1 MKSCGK
7 RRMTHSWCRSLS
19 VVLVALGLAADSG
32 WATPQLD
39 RLHAAPP
46 TALGLVDSFGK
57 VSFPTS
63 CASRVQSQIEEGVAL
78 LHSFQ
83 YREARSTF
91 AEVSKQDPHCAM
103 AYWGKAMSLY
113 QQLWGWPGARAFAK
127 GHEDIE
133 TADKL
138 TALTPR
144 ERAYIDVARLFY
156 HALPDGGQDARMEA
170 FSEGWERVYREFPK
184 DTDAGAFYGLSLV
197 ALAEAGVDEAANRKK
212 AIAVLDPLFRAAPN
226 NPGPA
231 HYLVHAADTPD
242 LAPQGLDAALRY
254 ASIAPDSAHA
264 LHMPSHIFVR
274 LGLWRESIKS
284 NRASAKA
291 AAEAAQIGFAD
302 IRYQVHAM
310 DFLHYCYLQAGDK
323 AAADEVT
330 EDLENVVGAG
340 AEQITNYQADFRARA
355 ALELHR
361 WKDAESLAPAGQ
373 PRSQENTYWVRAIG
387 AARNGKTTQALRDL
401 QKLEEV
407 VAALHEKSNDM
418 ATSMNDMAPSSN
430 EDATHVQEALAWIAF
445 AQGKVDEA
453 VRTLRA
459 AADHEKVQSLSM
471 PAREMLA
478 DMLLLSKRAPE
489 ALYQYELALRESPN
503 RFDSLYGAAHAAE
516 SADRPEATRKY
527 FTQLLAAS
535 IPSADRPELHEAK
548 TCLKAK

>member
-1 MKSCGK
+1 MKRCGK
-7 RRMTHSWCRSLS
+7 RRMAHSWRHSLS
-19 VVLVALGLAADSG
+19 LVLMALGLAADPG

-39 RLHAAPP
+39 WLHATSPAP
-46 TALGLVDSFGK
+46 GRVDTLGK

-63 CASRVQSQIEEGVAL
+63 CAPRVQSQIEEGVAL

-83 YREARSTF
+83 YRQ
-91 AEVSKQDPHCAM
+91 AESAFTGVSKQEPHCAM

-133 TADKL
+133 TAEKQ
-138 TALTPR
+138 TAVTPR
-144 ERAYIDVARLFY
+144 ERAYIEVARVFY
-156 HALPDGGQDARMEA
+156 QALPDGGQDARMKA
-170 FSEGWERVYREFPK
+170 FSQAWEKVYREFPK
-184 DTDAGAFYGLSLV
+184 DIDAGAFYGLSLL
-197 ALAEAGVDEAANRKK
+197 ALAEAGVDEIANRKE
-212 AIAVLDPLFRAAPN
+212 AIAVLDPLFRAAPD

-242 LAPQGLDAALRY
+242 LAPQGLDAARKY

-274 LGLWRESIKS
+274 LGLWRESIES
-284 NRASAKA
+284 NRASAEA
-291 AAEAAQIGFAD
+291 AADAAQTGVAD

-310 DFLHYCYLQAGDK
+310 DFLHYSYLQAGDE
-323 AAADEVT
+323 AAAHEVT

-340 AEQITNYQADFRARA
+340 AQQIANYQADFRARA

-361 WKDAESLAPAGQ
+361 WKDAESLTPAGQ

-387 AARNGKTTQALRDL
+387 AARNGDITEAQKDL
-401 QKLEEV
+401 AKLEEV
-407 VAALHEKSNDM
+407 VAALDEKSKET
-418 ATSMNDMAPSSN
+418 ASSSN
-430 EDATHVQEALAWIAF
+430 EDDTQVQEARAWIAF
-445 AQGKVDEA
+445 AQGKVDDA

-459 AADHEKVQSLSM
+459 AADNEKVPSLSM

-489 ALYQYELALRESPN
+489 ALHEYELALRESPN
-503 RFDSLYGAAHAAE
+503 RFDALYGAAHAAE
-516 SADRPEATRKY
+516 AAGRPEDSRKY
-527 FTQLLAAS
+527 FTKLVAAS
-535 IPSADRPELHEAK
+535 IPSADRPELQEAK
-548 TCLKAK
+548 TYLTAK